1 MGASSSSLSSNI
13 MRIVSLLAGF
23 IAYKWVS
30 TAYEFHTIINV
41 GAGVLASIIVA
52 IIAVFF
58 TAALT
63 PEKKEETGDN

>member
-13 MRIVSLLAGF
+13 MRIVSILVG
-23 IAYKWVS
+23 IVAYKWVS
-30 TAYEFHTIINV
+30 TAYEFHVIINLGIGMLTSILV
-41 GAGVLASIIVA
+41 AVLA
-52 IIAVFF
+52 VFL